1 MKKPL
6 NLRIV
11 SRNDISSKW
20 DEVNPI
26 LLKGEIGIEIDT
38 NKMKIGDGVLA
49 WKDLPYLVSE
59 GGGSSLIVV
68 NNFGDL
74 PEVGENDKL
83 YKVSSTQ
90 LLYIWNSLTNTYAAL
105 GQGGGGGGD
114 EDEKGYKITFQN
126 ALDSVILLSL

>member
-20 DEVNPI
+20 DEVNPV

-59 GGGSSLIVV
+59 GGSSSLIVV

-83 YKVSSTQ
+83 YKVTSTQ